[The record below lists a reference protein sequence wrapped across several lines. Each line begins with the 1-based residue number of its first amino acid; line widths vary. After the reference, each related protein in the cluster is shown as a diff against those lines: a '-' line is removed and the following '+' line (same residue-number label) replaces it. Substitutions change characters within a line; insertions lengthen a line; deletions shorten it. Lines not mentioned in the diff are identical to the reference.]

1 MPAQYLPTV
10 AWETIVRDVV
20 VVDATHYYVSVYP
33 ENPND
38 PGSDLLSATIGQYL
52 KDWIGHTYKIVE
64 VNVGG
69 VPLRLRVEDSFL
81 TGVGPQQGLTGI
93 VYQSPSGSPFLAP
106 IRHFRLDESALD
118 YSRAIELD
126 VQWNHRGIYGIGTGI
141 DEVNLTKITLGAGLK
156 FSDLLS
162 TGWNGGKSVTIGVD
176 DHNNLPGL
184 QGIGPDLF
192 HLMYEQYRGVSAG
205 SGGYLPRYNVA
216 GWLENSK
223 FTDDGTTP
231 KYNANTVWHAGNDG
245 SGSGLDADLFHGLN
259 LVDAGNNWGGITQ
272 IGNDGVMEVGKY
284 LYFHETDT
292 ATNDYDA
299 RLYSNGGVPYWNGQ
313 QIWNSGNDG
322 HNSGLDSDMI
332 DGYHISSIMA
342 SKRLLVNNENLDN
355 IKEIGSYVNH
365 TGNGTGNSNFPN
377 IYGII
382 DVIGDGSNFGSI
394 QRNYNADNG
403 ELSHRFNWG
412 GWQPWRKVWDDKN
425 SNLSTVDWTAK
436 LMNAASNAGYGGY
449 VSTGDYGGTGSA
461 SYHPSGIW
469 ANGAGNWLYGINNYN
484 DTQQAMNGKWS
495 LTNDGNFTTNGLIKA
510 YRYATA
516 TNLPAITMD
525 KQGSYA
531 YGIGPDGTN
540 MRIRYGTA
548 ALDGSSWN
556 TTGNAGIEHFF
567 DGKFILNGTATLGT
581 LAGYLKGTA
590 GVVGAVSSIPESDI
604 SFTDVTTGNAS
615 TTKHGYL
622 PKLPNASNQFLNGI
636 GGWTTIDV
644 NTGYPTYNVNSWA
657 TFIAAVSACNIAGGG
672 RIQAGSSNIYI
683 PTTTYTPLIL
693 TNIYIVGGVF
703 RTQGFPILVKTVS
716 SFESTSF
723 YYDSGTPC
731 GHVEVIPDAG
741 QGGIVTFN
749 NCVFSAITPTS
760 LYDTTQYH
768 VYINSTNQYAFAL
781 YFNGCRTSTTTPVEF
796 AGIRVK
802 TLAVRDLYISVKGF
816 GLPIYGTNGGTTTS
830 PQTLTVY
837 GTQPTEY
844 TTLSLDSTCSYTT
857 PFVDL
862 PYQYFSAGTAR
873 ISSIDTDVTVTKS
886 LTVSGTSFIT
896 RPTTTLT
903 FSESGKWSDFSSI
916 VVNGRRE
923 GKTNVIFMTFYSAN
937 SSSGTDRIL
946 GYITNYVSPGYQV
959 MINVNTPSGL
969 SENATGYIET
979 NGCIV
984 LRIGKGGFT
993 YNAQATWI
1001 TA

>member
-1 MPAQYLPTV
+1 M
-10 AWETIVRDVV
+10 
-20 VVDATHYYVSVYP
+20 
-33 ENPND
+33 
-38 PGSDLLSATIGQYL
+38 
-52 KDWIGHTYKIVE
+52 
-64 VNVGG
+64 
-69 VPLRLRVEDSFL
+69 
-81 TGVGPQQGLTGI
+81 
-93 VYQSPSGSPFLAP
+93 
-106 IRHFRLDESALD
+106 
-118 YSRAIELD
+118 
-126 VQWNHRGIYGIGTGI
+126 
-141 DEVNLTKITLGAGLK
+141 
-156 FSDLLS
+156 
-162 TGWNGGKSVTIGVD
+162 
-176 DHNNLPGL
+176 
-184 QGIGPDLF
+184 
-192 HLMYEQYRGVSAG
+192 
-205 SGGYLPRYNVA
+205 
-216 GWLENSK
+216 
-223 FTDDGTTP
+223 
-231 KYNANTVWHAGNDG
+231 
-245 SGSGLDADLFHGLN
+245 
-259 LVDAGNNWGGITQ
+259 
-272 IGNDGVMEVGKY
+272 
-284 LYFHETDT
+284 
-292 ATNDYDA
+292 
-299 RLYSNGGVPYWNGQ
+299 
-313 QIWNSGNDG
+313 
-322 HNSGLDSDMI
+322 
-332 DGYHISSIMA
+332 
-342 SKRLLVNNENLDN
+342 
-355 IKEIGSYVNH
+355 
-365 TGNGTGNSNFPN
+365 
-377 IYGII
+377 
-382 DVIGDGSNFGSI
+382 
-394 QRNYNADNG
+394 
-403 ELSHRFNWG
+403 
-412 GWQPWRKVWDDKN
+412 
-425 SNLSTVDWTAK
+425 
-436 LMNAASNAGYGGY
+436 
-449 VSTGDYGGTGSA
+449 
-461 SYHPSGIW
+461 
-469 ANGAGNWLYGINNYN
+469 
-484 DTQQAMNGKWS
+484 
-495 LTNDGNFTTNGLIKA
+495 
-510 YRYATA
+510 
-516 TNLPAITMD
+516 
-525 KQGSYA
+525 
-531 YGIGPDGTN
+531 
-540 MRIRYGTA
+540 
-548 ALDGSSWN
+548 
-556 TTGNAGIEHFF
+556 
-567 DGKFILNGTATLGT
+567 
-581 LAGYLKGTA
+581 
-590 GVVGAVSSIPESDI
+590 
-604 SFTDVTTGNAS
+604 
-615 TTKHGYL
+615 
-622 PKLPNASNQFLNGI
+622 
-636 GGWTTIDV
+636 
-644 NTGYPTYNVNSWA
+644 
-657 TFIAAVSACNIAGGG
+657 
-672 RIQAGSSNIYI
+672 
-683 PTTTYTPLIL
+683 
-693 TNIYIVGGVF
+693 F

-979 NGCIV
+979 DGCIV